1 MKSRCKLMAAATA
14 DHRLTDHTP
23 MLKQSLY
30 SFALAFGW
38 LMAVY
43 APTFVLVSLLLKSG
57 ALVNLDQSQMP
68 LASVPFIILIS
79 AGIAF
84 SVIAFLARRKR
95 QSLAAYG
102 FKTASL
108 RHLAL
113 ALVLGTIFAF
123 GLKLLSHIL
132 PLGAGPD
139 MGELKQWQ
147 LILFFW
153 IGAPIQ
159 EEIIFR
165 GLLQSV
171 VELRQP
177 LLLRLG
183 NITLPYP
190 VLVSALLFAVVH
202 IATVRLGA
210 SLSEAL
216 FVVGGAFVLGL
227 LAGAL
232 RWVSGSLLPAIVVHA
247 LFNMLAG

>member
-1 MKSRCKLMAAATA
+1 M
-14 DHRLTDHTP
+14 
-23 MLKQSLY
+23 KQSLY
-30 SFALAFGW
+30 SFLQALGC
-38 LMAVY
+38 LVVVY
-43 APTFVLVSLLLKSG
+43 LPTFVLVSLLLKSG
-57 ALVNLDQSQMP
+57 ALGSLDKSQIQI
-68 LASVPFIILIS
+68 ASVPFIIVGS
-79 AGIAF
+79 AGIAIQ
-84 SVIAFLARRKR
+84 VIAFLARRKR

-108 RHLAL
+108 RHLGL
-113 ALVLGTIFAF
+113 ALVLGAVSAL
-123 GLKLLSHIL
+123 GLKALSQIL

-139 MGELKQWQ
+139 MGDIKQWQ
-147 LILFFW
+147 LVLFFW

-177 LLLRLG
+177 LQLKLG
-183 NITLPYP
+183 KITLPYS

-227 LAGAL
+227 LAGSL
-232 RWVSGSLLPAIVVHA
+232 RWASGSLLPAIVVHA

>member
-1 MKSRCKLMAAATA
+1 
-14 DHRLTDHTP
+14 
-23 MLKQSLY
+23 MLKQSVY
-30 SFALAFGW
+30 SFAQAFGW
-38 LMAVY
+38 LVAVY
-43 APTFVLVSLLLKSG
+43 LPTFVLVSLLIKSG
-57 ALVNLDQSQMP
+57 ALGSLDKSQMP
-68 LASVPFIILIS
+68 IASVPFIILIS
-79 AGIAF
+79 AAIA
-84 SVIAFLARRKR
+84 VAAMAFLARRGH

-113 ALVLGTIFAF
+113 ALVLGLVFALV
-123 GLKLLSHIL
+123 LKALSHVL
-132 PLGAGPD
+132 PLGAGAD
-139 MGELKQWQ
+139 MGDIKQWQ
-147 LILFFW
+147 LVLFFW

-159 EEIIFR
+159 EETIFR

-177 LLLRLG
+177 LQLKLG

-216 FVVGGAFVLGL
+216 FTVGGAFVLGL
-227 LAGAL
+227 LAGSL
-232 RWVSGSLLPAIVVHA
+232 RRASGSLLPAIVVHG
-247 LFNMLAG
+247 LFNIIVS